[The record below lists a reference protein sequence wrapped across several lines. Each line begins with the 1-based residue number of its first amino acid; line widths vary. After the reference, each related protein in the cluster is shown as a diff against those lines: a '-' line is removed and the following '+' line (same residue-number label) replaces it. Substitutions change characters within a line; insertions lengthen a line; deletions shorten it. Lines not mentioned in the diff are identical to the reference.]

1 MAPFLTL
8 ASIYETRRNATTLNA
23 RYLTSLEA
31 WGEWAMYDLERTKL
45 GGMQHVTYLSDHKGQ
60 LWADTLMMTALPLA
74 KIGLVLQHPEYVEEA
89 KAQFLL
95 HITYLFDNSTG
106 LFFHGWQFDDSK
118 DGAGGHNFARAR
130 WARGNSWVTIAIP
143 ELLELLEL
151 PPNDTFRV
159 HLIRVL
165 EAQCRALR
173 RLQHESGLWATLLD
187 VPPAEG
193 SYLES
198 SATAGFAYG
207 ILKAVRMRY
216 LPKEFLDCG
225 LKAAVAVT
233 GKINKAGELEGT
245 SFGTGMGDDL
255 GHYKNIAQTS
265 MPYGQSMAI
274 MALVE
279 YLKRFW

>member
-8 ASIYETRRNATTLNA
+8 ASMHEAAPAPQNLPW
-23 RYLTSLEA
+23 LESWA
-31 WGEWAMYDLERTKL
+31 EWAMHELARTKL
-45 GGMQHVTYLSDHKGQ
+45 GGMQHVTYTSEHKNQ
-60 LWADTLMMTALPLA
+60 LWDDTLMMTALPLA
-74 KIGLVLQHPEYVEEA
+74 KIGLVLGRPEYVEEA

-95 HITYLFDNSTG
+95 HVTYLFDAGTG
-106 LFFHGWQFDDSK
+106 LFFHGWQFDDSA

-130 WARGNSWVTIAIP
+130 WARGNSWVTVAVP
-143 ELLELLEL
+143 DLLDLLDLL
-151 PPNDTFRV
+151 PGDAFRV
-159 HLIRVL
+159 HLTRVL

-173 RLQHESGLWATLLD
+173 RLQDASGLWPTLLD
-187 VPPAEG
+187 VPPSEG

-207 ILKAVRMRY
+207 ILKAVRKGY
-216 LPKEFLDCG
+216 LAREFLNCG
-225 LKAAVAVT
+225 VKAATAVI
-233 GKINKAGELEGT
+233 GKITEAGELVGT

-255 GHYKNIAQTS
+255 EHYKKIAQTS

-279 YLKRFW
+279 FLKLFC